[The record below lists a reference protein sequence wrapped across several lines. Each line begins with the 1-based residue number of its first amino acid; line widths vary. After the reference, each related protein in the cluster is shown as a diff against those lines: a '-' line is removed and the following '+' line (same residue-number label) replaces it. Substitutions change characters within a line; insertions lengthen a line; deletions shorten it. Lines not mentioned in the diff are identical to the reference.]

1 MRFYKATE
9 DIDISSYYP
18 KGKVLKK
25 GRIICFS
32 EYFTCGVLISDGTE
46 KTSFLWKSTTSLME
60 HVLDGKL
67 TPLTQKQLNK
77 IRPHLRKEHFGV
89 DLDK

>member
-9 DIDISSYYP
+9 DIDISSYYQ

-32 EYFTCGVLISDGTE
+32 KYFTCNVLISDGTE
-46 KTSFLWKSTTSLME
+46 KTSFIWKYSAPLME
-60 HVLDGKL
+60 HILDGKL
-67 TPLTQKQLNK
+67 APLTQKQLSK